1 MSEELEPPY
10 AWNDMDSVPKD
21 KPVILY
27 FSVGTCRVPYV
38 ARYKKG
44 FLDPR
49 HGVMDWETI
58 EPIPGDTPTGWL
70 PIIWKD

>member
-1 MSEELEPPY
+1 MPDTPVYS
-10 AWNDMDSVPKD
+10 WNDMSTVPKD

-27 FSVGTCRVPYV
+27 FTTGTCRVPYV
-38 ARYKKG
+38 AQYRQG

-49 HGVMDWETI
+49 TGVMDWETI
-58 EPIPGDTPTGWL
+58 APIPGDAPTGWL